1 MTQIHTCHTSDL
13 PTHRHACSPAREP
26 ARIVIPVDL
35 SAIIFVVLAL
45 AWAVYL
51 IPKALK
57 HHDELAS
64 DRLVEGHSDKVRILA
79 RKRRTVVTETVE
91 TLEPAGE
98 VSAPFE
104 DAPAPRRTTRAAA
117 RKAAQRRRRVLGVLV
132 LAFVMVWTLT
142 WFAYLPFMTPA
153 IPGALVLAWLVVARL
168 SVRKQQQRRRTTRV
182 VAPSLV
188 EPEPVQATAPAPSV
202 SRDMVDLLADEDLS
216 SSSRRE
222 VEAVLADDG
231 SLWDPLPMTLPTYVN
246 KARARRT
253 VRTIELTGINSS
265 GHDEADTA
273 LAREASGSAEQ
284 SAQAATDA
292 EAEQRRVA
300 GA

>member
-1 MTQIHTCHTSDL
+1 M
-13 PTHRHACSPAREP
+13 
-26 ARIVIPVDL
+26 DL

-91 TLEPAGE
+91 TLEPAVG
-98 VSAPFE
+98 VSAPLE
-104 DAPAPRRTTRAAA
+104 DAPAPSRPTRTAA

-132 LAFVMVWTLT
+132 LALVVVWTLT

-153 IPGALVLAWLVVARL
+153 IPAALVVGWLVIARL
-168 SVRKQQQRRRTTRV
+168 SVRKQQQRRRTTTF
-182 VAPSLV
+182 VAPSV
-188 EPEPVQATAPAPSV
+188 DEPEQVMATAPAPSV
-202 SRDMVDLLADEDLS
+202 SRDMVDRLAEENLTG
-216 SSSRRE
+216 SSRRE

-273 LAREASGSAEQ
+273 LAREASDSAEQ
-284 SAQAATDA
+284 SAHATTDA